1 MLDYI
6 TGFGLTIFEMLSCK
20 IFFEAFGKKRKEK
33 DFLWESGIVFGLIFS
48 MYFMTELFYNHF
60 LAKQIVAII
69 IISGFMTLYLKIR
82 LRKALIL
89 SLLFEGLL
97 LSIDYFTLWLNV
109 LLFHSITEISESHY
123 AGGLLVAILSKII
136 LFAVV
141 LAVRKR
147 IGTKSLPVMAEREW
161 LRVVLFPAFSI
172 FTVIALLI
180 TSGNI
185 ENQRQESVF
194 LAIAFCLAGM
204 NLVVF
209 YMIEDILKRE
219 NKIHENEIFR
229 IQVKNQTDMYRSI
242 SENFD
247 KQRKKA
253 HEFKNQIMCIESLI
267 GKKNY
272 GELEEYVRK
281 VSGRLRTEPDYI
293 KTNNIIVNAILNS
306 KYQEMLD
313 KKILFIFKINDL
325 SGLNISDEDV
335 VIILS
340 NLLNNA
346 IEACERCTDR
356 KYVKMKFMKEKDSTV
371 ISVRNPYEGELIITD
386 GEIQTSKK
394 HETAEHGVGIKNI
407 IDVIERY
414 QGSYVMRNNGNE
426 FYFSVVIPC
435 IVNDN

>member
-1 MLDYI
+1 M
-6 TGFGLTIFEMLSCK
+6 
-20 IFFEAFGKKRKEK
+20 
-33 DFLWESGIVFGLIFS
+33 IFS

>member
-1 MLDYI
+1 
-6 TGFGLTIFEMLSCK
+6 
-20 IFFEAFGKKRKEK
+20 
-33 DFLWESGIVFGLIFS
+33 

-180 TSGNI
+180 TFGNI

-219 NKIHENEIFR
+219 NRIHENEIFR

-267 GKKNY
+267 EKKNY

>member
-1 MLDYI
+1 
-6 TGFGLTIFEMLSCK
+6 
-20 IFFEAFGKKRKEK
+20 
-33 DFLWESGIVFGLIFS
+33 
-48 MYFMTELFYNHF
+48 MTELFYNHF

-180 TSGNI
+180 TFGNI

-219 NKIHENEIFR
+219 NRIHENEIFR

-267 GKKNY
+267 EKKNY

>member
-1 MLDYI
+1 M
-6 TGFGLTIFEMLSCK
+6 
-20 IFFEAFGKKRKEK
+20 
-33 DFLWESGIVFGLIFS
+33 IFS

-180 TSGNI
+180 TFGNI

-219 NKIHENEIFR
+219 NRIHENEIFR

-267 GKKNY
+267 EKKNY

>member
-1 MLDYI
+1 MIDDI
-6 TGFGLTIFEMLSCK
+6 TGFGLTIFEMVSCK
-20 IFFEAFGKKRKEK
+20 IFFEAFGEKRKEK
-33 DFLWESGIVFGLIFS
+33 DFFWESAVVSGLILCVYTVVLLLYKWF
-48 MYFMTELFYNHF
+48 FI
-60 LAKQIVAII
+60 KQIVII
-69 IISGFMTLYLKIR
+69 VIIAGIMTLYLNIR
-82 LRKALIL
+82 FGKAMIL
-89 SLLFEGLL
+89 SILFEGLL

-109 LLFHSITEISESHY
+109 TLFNSIAEINESQNIWGY
-123 AGGLLVAILSKII
+123 LVEVLSKII
-136 LFAVV
+136 LFMVV
-141 LAVRKR
+141 VAVRKR
-147 IGTKSLPVMAEREW
+147 IGTKSLPLMAEREW
-161 LRVVLFPAFSI
+161 LRVVLFPVFSI

-194 LAIAFCLAGM
+194 LAIAFCLVGM

-219 NKIHENEIFR
+219 NKIRENEIFR
-229 IQVKNQTDMYRSI
+229 IQVENQTNMYRSI

-247 KQRKKA
+247 KQRKRA
-253 HEFKNQIMCIESLI
+253 HEFKNQIMCIESLLS
-267 GKKNY
+267 KKNY

-281 VSGRLRTEPDYI
+281 VSGRLSAEPDYI

-325 SGLNISDEDV
+325 SGLNISDEDIV
-335 VIILS
+335 VILS

-346 IEACERCTDR
+346 IEACERCRDR
-356 KYVKMKFMKEKDSTV
+356 KYVKMKFMKENDSTV

-414 QGSYVMRNNGNE
+414 QGSYVMRNDGKE
-426 FYFSVVIPC
+426 FYFSIMIPYC
-435 IVNDN
+435 

>member
-1 MLDYI
+1 
-6 TGFGLTIFEMLSCK
+6 
-20 IFFEAFGKKRKEK
+20 
-33 DFLWESGIVFGLIFS
+33 
-48 MYFMTELFYNHF
+48 
-60 LAKQIVAII
+60 
-69 IISGFMTLYLKIR
+69 MTLYLKIR

-123 AGGLLVAILSKII
+123 VGGLLVAILAKII
-136 LFAVV
+136 LFMAV
-141 LAVRKR
+141 LMIRKR

-161 LRVVLFPAFSI
+161 LRVVLFPVFSI

-204 NLVVF
+204 NIVVF

-267 GKKNY
+267 SKKNY
-272 GELEEYVRK
+272 DELEEYVRK

-394 HETAEHGVGIKNI
+394 QETAEHGVGIKNI

-414 QGSYVMRNNGNE
+414 QGSYVMRNDGSE

>member
-1 MLDYI
+1 M
-6 TGFGLTIFEMLSCK
+6 
-20 IFFEAFGKKRKEK
+20 
-33 DFLWESGIVFGLIFS
+33 IFS

-180 TSGNI
+180 TFGNI

-219 NKIHENEIFR
+219 NRIHENEIFR

-267 GKKNY
+267 EKKNY

-325 SGLNISDEDV
+325 SGLNISDEDIV
-335 VIILS
+335 VILS

-346 IEACERCTDR
+346 IEACERCRDR
-356 KYVKMKFMKEKDSTV
+356 KYVKMKFMKANDSTV

>member
-1 MLDYI
+1 
-6 TGFGLTIFEMLSCK
+6 
-20 IFFEAFGKKRKEK
+20 
-33 DFLWESGIVFGLIFS
+33 
-48 MYFMTELFYNHF
+48 MTELFYNHF

>member
-33 DFLWESGIVFGLIFS
+33 DFLWESGIVSGLILCVYTVVLLLNKWF
-48 MYFMTELFYNHF
+48 FI
-60 LAKQIVAII
+60 KQIVII
-69 IISGFMTLYLKIR
+69 VIMAGIMTLYLNIR
-82 LRKALIL
+82 FGKAMIL
-89 SLLFEGLL
+89 SVLFEGLL

-109 LLFHSITEISESHY
+109 TLFNSIAEINESQNVWGY
-123 AGGLLVAILSKII
+123 LVSVLSKII

-161 LRVVLFPAFSI
+161 LRVVLFPVFSI

-325 SGLNISDEDV
+325 SGLNISDEDI

-346 IEACERCTDR
+346 IEACERCRDR

-394 HETAEHGVGIKNI
+394 QETAEHGVGIKNI

-414 QGSYVMRNNGNE
+414 QGSYVMRNDGSE

-435 IVNDN
+435 RESF